1 VKRAARLGS
10 VVVPVVALVVG
21 ILSDSLTLI
30 KGENCEIYCGPGTLL
45 LPLFLIFILT
55 PLIWLFGVIL
65 AVLETVRG
73 RARSWRSW
81 LGLGISVAAPF
92 LVALFH
98 RLAW

>member
-1 VKRAARLGS
+1 VIPLL
-10 VVVPVVALVVG
+10 ALIVG
-21 ILSDSLTLI
+21 VLSDSLTLV

-45 LPLFLIFILT
+45 LPLFLIFIVT

-65 AVLETVRG
+65 AVLETVRARG
-73 RARSWRSW
+73 RSWRGW
-81 LGLGISVAAPF
+81 VGLGVSFAAPF